1 MPSFN
6 ITNKDYSYDSDDS
19 YDTYDSYNSDDTN
32 SFPLITLIIIIP
44 CSIAILC
51 LCHVCCDG
59 IYRDIKNR
67 NINRTY
73 YSDNS
78 SFSSYGS
85 GGYYCEPE
93 TIEIKTH
100 FSIKEMN
107 RFIIKETNKD
117 ETKDFMCAICINDY
131 SINEEIIQFECSHD
145 YHKDCIHPWLI
156 EKINTQKVPKCPLC
170 NTELIVEYID
180 NENSMKL

>member
-6 ITNKDYSYDSDDS
+6 ITNKDYSYDSDD
-19 YDTYDSYNSDDTN
+19 TN
-32 SFPLITLIIIIP
+32 SFPLITLIVIIP

-51 LCHVCCDG
+51 LCHVCCEG
-59 IYRDIKNR
+59 IYSDIKNR

-85 GGYYCEPE
+85 GGSYYREPA

-107 RFIIKETNKD
+107 RFIITEINKE
-117 ETKDFMCAICINDY
+117 EIKDFTCAICINDY
-131 SINEEIIQFECSHD
+131 LINEEIIKFDCSHD
-145 YHKDCIHPWLI
+145 YHKDCIRPWLI
-156 EKINTQKVPKCPLC
+156 EKINTQKVPQCPLC
-170 NTELIVEYID
+170 NAELIVEYID